1 MCANQQHYHMENHV
15 TQASLSDLFTYPPG
29 AGSIHMLR
37 YTGSAV
43 VIIRSLWTAVFC
55 FESGDGFVGLLV
67 GRGLGPSRCC
77 LFEPLLL
84 LLLLW
89 YITTTVQKKERKTER
104 KKKRKKERKKERKRH
119 VISCHI
125 ISRHVI

>member
-1 MCANQQHYHMENHV
+1 MEDLPALSGRWSRPPFWMVRAATANV
-15 TQASLSDLFTYPPG
+15 AVSC
-29 AGSIHMLR
+29 SI
-37 YTGSAV
+37 A

-89 YITTTVQKKERKTER
+89 YITTTVQKKERKKDRQTER
-104 KKKRKKERKKERKRH
+104 KKERQKDRKKERKTER
-119 VISCHI
+119 
-125 ISRHVI
+125 